1 MAEAASLSEAARG
14 VSRGG
19 GDRGVRASAFALPPS
34 LFCFRFYGK
43 LAKIATRENRSEMQR
58 TKKRSGKRKRMRQ
71 TEKKPRDRKKC
82 YALGEKKNS

>member
-1 MAEAASLSEAARG
+1 MAEAASLSWAARG

-19 GDRGVRASAFALPPS
+19 GDRGVRASAFSLPPS

-58 TKKRSGKRKRMRQ
+58 IKKINGKRKRMRQ
-71 TEKKPRDRKKC
+71 TEKKTERQKEMLCAGR
-82 YALGEKKNS
+82 KKNS